1 MSECVVRMEMP
12 HVCITENGYYGYCP
26 MDRVW
31 CIQRNAPPDI
41 TMREAYEAMTEK
53 IPSWCPILCQLP
65 EGHGRL
71 IDADAAVK
79 DIQYEIFE
87 YKMDGLKGT
96 PMPTEHLGLM
106 KNWIAD
112 EDICPT
118 IVPAERRE
126 T

>member
-1 MSECVVRMEMP
+1 MENLKIEYVPIDSITPYENNAKLHPAEQIEQIKRSIQDNGMNDPIGIWHDQVV
-12 HVCITENGYYGYCP
+12 
-26 MDRVW
+26 
-31 CIQRNAPPDI
+31 
-41 TMREAYEAMTEK
+41 
-53 IPSWCPILCQLP
+53 